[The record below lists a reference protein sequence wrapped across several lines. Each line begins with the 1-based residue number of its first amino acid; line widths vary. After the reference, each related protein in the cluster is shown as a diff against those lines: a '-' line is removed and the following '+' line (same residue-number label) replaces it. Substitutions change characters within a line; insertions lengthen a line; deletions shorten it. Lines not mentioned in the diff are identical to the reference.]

1 MEESAFNI
9 AQAILVSLG
18 GGAAIVLGASS
29 FLGKLWAQRILQ
41 KEQSKMALE
50 IEEYKN
56 KLGELTAN
64 KQINYY
70 QKLELYKSVSAPLI
84 DLVANITH
92 QEILTRDYIRG
103 FDKQRLH
110 MTAQLALFASSDVFD
125 MFMDLIDYMYSSIES
140 DTFEFHV
147 FRVEMLKFLSEVR
160 KDIGIYTDE
169 ITYKGSR

>member
-1 MEESAFNI
+1 MSLERRAFLEKYGLSESY
-9 AQAILVSLG
+9 
-18 GGAAIVLGASS
+18 
-29 FLGKLWAQRILQ
+29 K

-56 KLGELTAN
+56 KLGELTTN

-70 QKLELYKSVSAPLI
+70 QKLELYKSVSVPLV

-92 QEILTRDYIRG
+92 QETLTPDYIRG
-103 FDKQRLH
+103 FDKKRFH

-140 DTFEFHV
+140 NTFDFHV

-169 ITYKGSR
+169 ITYKGNR

>member
-1 MEESAFNI
+1 
-9 AQAILVSLG
+9 
-18 GGAAIVLGASS
+18 
-29 FLGKLWAQRILQ
+29 
-41 KEQSKMALE
+41 MALE

-92 QEILTRDYIRG
+92 QEMLTRDYIRG

-147 FRVEMLKFLSEVR
+147 YRVDMLKFLSEVR